1 MTAGDGAPYCEPES
15 ERGEMCRSPSLD
27 GWLGE
32 LKAGAGA
39 AGVGMYLVHNGVV
52 RGRSRTGKTVGGMVL
67 AVDRAQL
74 AGVLEKAGRRQGMLA
89 VRAWINEGRLAVGD
103 DIMRVLVAGDIREN
117 VFPALQDLVR
127 EIKTAVVRETEL
139 P

>member
-1 MTAGDGAPYCEPES
+1 VTPGES
-15 ERGEMCRSPSLD
+15 CRPPSLD
-27 GWLGE
+27 GWLEE
-32 LKAGAGA
+32 LKAGALA

-52 RGRSRTGKTVGGMVL
+52 RGHSRAGETVGGMVL
-67 AVDRAQL
+67 AVDRARL
-74 AGVLEKAGRRQGMLA
+74 AGALEKAGGREGILA
-89 VRAWINEGRLAVGD
+89 VRAWVNEGRLAVGD

-127 EIKTAVVRETEL
+127 EIKTTVVRETEL